1 MKRLE
6 NLRKSFC
13 AAGIGFLCLTT
24 LADVAVREYGTEM
37 PVAAGET
44 VIRDVR
50 SFDSAPYVASSPIA
64 ISFAPKFEYPNESW
78 DVAGLRLNIIVGSH
92 RGVYAIDIGGIGN
105 FADYKMD
112 GIGIGGLFNA
122 VGESDGA
129 IHIAGLFNFAAFD
142 FAGCQIS
149 GLYSCTEGSHFGLQ
163 IGSANYAGKLTGVQI
178 GLFNSAETLHGI
190 QIGVVNF
197 NKSSPIRFMPII
209 NAAF

>member
-44 VIRDVR
+44 VIRDIR
-50 SFDSAPYVASSPIA
+50 SFGPAPYVASSPIA

-112 GIGIGGLFNA
+112 GIGIGGLFNS

-129 IHIAGLFNFAAFD
+129 FHIAGLFNFTAFD
-142 FAGCQIS
+142 FSGCQIAGFFNGTEGAHS
-149 GLYSCTEGSHFGLQ
+149 GL
-163 IGSANYAGKLTGVQI
+163 
-178 GLFNSAETLHGI
+178 

-197 NKSSPIRFMPII
+197 AGRLSGVQVGAFNFAETLHGVQIGALNLNKSSPIRYLPIL